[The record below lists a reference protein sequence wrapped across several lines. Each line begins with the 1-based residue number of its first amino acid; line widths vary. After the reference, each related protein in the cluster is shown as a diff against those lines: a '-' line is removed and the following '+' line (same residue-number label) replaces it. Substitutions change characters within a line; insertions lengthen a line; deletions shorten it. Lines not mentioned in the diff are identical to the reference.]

1 MQKQQRQ
8 AVIVKL
14 IESANITNQ
23 DALQKALVAQ
33 NVHVTLA
40 TLSRDLKELHI
51 VKEPNA
57 EGHAVYRALKTT
69 SGVSNNRF
77 EQRFGEVVI
86 DFTQVEFMNVVKT
99 TPSDGNALAALIDD
113 MDDDAITGT
122 LAGHDTI
129 LVISPNREAA
139 SRLHDRWAAYQH

>member
-8 AVIVKL
+8 DVIVHL
-14 IESANITNQ
+14 IDSTSIANQ
-23 DALQKALVAQ
+23 DELQRAMAQ
-33 NVHVTLA
+33 QGVQVTLA

-57 EGHAVYRALKTT
+57 SGHGIYRALKA
-69 SGVSNNRF
+69 SGPAMTDRF
-77 EQRFGEVVI
+77 EQQFGDVVV

-99 TPSDGNALAALIDD
+99 TPSDGNALAALIDEL
-113 MDDDAITGT
+113 DDDAITGT

-139 SRLHDRWAAYQH
+139 SALHARWVAYQH

>member
-1 MQKQQRQ
+1 M
-8 AVIVKL
+8 
-14 IESANITNQ
+14 
-23 DALQKALVAQ
+23 
-33 NVHVTLA
+33 
-40 TLSRDLKELHI
+40 
-51 VKEPNA
+51 
-57 EGHAVYRALKTT
+57 
-69 SGVSNNRF
+69 SNNRF